1 MDAET
6 APTTAQRMWVYA
18 LHGLYNDPGLSEAER
33 RRGEQIVEDNEIS
46 LTEKEDF
53 ATVAS
58 YLLDEYGK
66 WTALETIYQNFERQ
80 RLSGGELGEWPFVA
94 VAEFAEVQY
103 LVQDNEYG
111 SAILRGCSFFEDFLE
126 EEVDWATHD
135 IEDVSGVSFAQTINC
150 AADEGLI
157 NPDEQRLLHF
167 VRQVRNEMAHHAW
180 LRNDI
185 RRELAL
191 CANRATLLLIDR
203 LLQQRAEQDGVNIPT
218 FDADD
223 EFVDE
228 LFETIN
234 EHGWWYDEMNRH
246 WHPS

>member
-111 SAILRGCSFFEDFLE
+111 PPLTSRMCPESRSPKRSTARQMKASSILTSRDCFISSGRFETRWRITRGFEM
-126 EEVDWATHD
+126 T
-135 IEDVSGVSFAQTINC
+135 SGASSRSVQTGPRC
-150 AADEGLI
+150 
-157 NPDEQRLLHF
+157 F
-167 VRQVRNEMAHHAW
+167 
-180 LRNDI
+180 
-185 RRELAL
+185 
-191 CANRATLLLIDR
+191 LLIGYSNSG
-203 LLQQRAEQDGVNIPT
+203 QSKTE
-218 FDADD
+218 
-223 EFVDE
+223 
-228 LFETIN
+228 
-234 EHGWWYDEMNRH
+234 
-246 WHPS
+246 